1 MGGQGTRSR
10 VAARLVSQ
18 TTGGGENRMRVN
30 SLIRSTPP
38 GRVPLRATR
47 SLERWLLALA
57 ALCVGS
63 GAAALARALPALP
76 TSPWL
81 VVLGLLLVAVAAHVA
96 LTLLL
101 PRSDQVL
108 LPLVVVLSGLG
119 LLFVTRLEP
128 ELAVRQL
135 RWHAAGALLLILL
148 LPPLG
153 RVHRLRQY
161 KYLAA
166 FAGLALMLVTAA
178 VGREINGSR
187 LWLGTR
193 GYAIQVTEVMKVLLV
208 VFLAGYLADR
218 RLLLRAAGR
227 RWRGVRLPTLPYL
240 LPLAAIWVLTF
251 LILVWQRDLGATLL
265 LAGVTL
271 LMLYVASGRTS
282 FVLVGVVLV
291 ALDVLVA
298 YHLFGYVQ
306 RRIDVWLHPFSDE
319 AAGGYQISQAL
330 YAVANGGVLGTGLG
344 RGFPGYIPAVHTD
357 FVFAAIAE
365 ELGMAGAFAV
375 VAAYLLLVFRG
386 LAIAA
391 RQPTDFTG
399 LLAVGCTAVIALQT
413 LVIIAGNLSL
423 IPITGITL
431 PFVSYGGSSIVAN
444 YALVAILLRLS
455 VPVAARP

>member
-1 MGGQGTRSR
+1 
-10 VAARLVSQ
+10 
-18 TTGGGENRMRVN
+18 MRVD
-30 SLIRSTPP
+30 SLLGTTSAQAWS
-38 GRVPLRATR
+38 LRTG
-47 SLERWLLALA
+47 RWLELWLLTMA
-57 ALCVGS
+57 AACLLI
-63 GAAALARALPALP
+63 GAASLQLALPALP
-76 TSPWL
+76 AHPL
-81 VVLGLLLVAVAAHVA
+81 RLVLGLLLVAVVAHVG
-96 LTLLL
+96 L
-101 PRSDQVL
+101 RVL
-108 LPLVVVLSGLG
+108 LPGADQMLLPVVVVLSGIG

-128 ELAVRQL
+128 ELGVRQL
-135 RWHAAGALLLILL
+135 RWHALGMLALLVLVPL
-148 LPPLG
+148 LG
-153 RVHRLRQY
+153 RVHRLRRY

-166 FAGLALMLVTAA
+166 CAGLVLMLVTAA
-178 VGREINGSR
+178 VGREVNGSR

-193 GYAIQVTEVMKVLLV
+193 SYAVQVTEVMKVLLV

-218 RLLLRAAGR
+218 RLILRAAGQ

-240 LPLAAIWVLTF
+240 MPLALIWVLTF
-251 LILVWQRDLGATLL
+251 LVLVWQRDLGATLL

-282 FVLVGVVLV
+282 FVLVGAVLV

-306 RRIDVWLHPFSDE
+306 RRIDVWLHPFADE

-330 YAVANGGVLGTGLG
+330 YAVANGGVLGTGIG
-344 RGFPGYIPAVHTD
+344 QGFPGYIPAVHTD
-357 FVFAAIAE
+357 FVFAALVE

-399 LLAVGCTAVIALQT
+399 LLAVGCTAVNALQT

-431 PFVSYGGSSIVAN
+431 PFVSYGGSSILAN

>member
-1 MGGQGTRSR
+1 M
-10 VAARLVSQ
+10 V
-18 TTGGGENRMRVN
+18 
-30 SLIRSTPP
+30 
-38 GRVPLRATR
+38 
-47 SLERWLLALA
+47 LA
-57 ALCVGS
+57 ALCLCS
-63 GAAALARALPALP
+63 GTAALVRALPGLP
-76 TSPWL
+76 TNPWKVVIGLLLLAL
-81 VVLGLLLVAVAAHVA
+81 VAHLSLGLLL
-96 LTLLL
+96 
-101 PRSDQVL
+101 PRADQVL
-108 LPLVVVLSGLG
+108 LPLVVLLSGIG

-135 RWHAAGALLLILL
+135 RWHALGTLLMVVLL
-148 LPPLG
+148 VPLG
-153 RVHRLRQY
+153 RVHRLRRY
-161 KYLAA
+161 KYLTA
-166 FAGLALMLVTAA
+166 FAGLALMVVTAA
-178 VGREINGSR
+178 VGREVNGSR

-240 LPLAAIWVLTF
+240 LPLTAIWVLTF

-271 LMLYVASGRTS
+271 LMLYVASGRAS
-282 FVLVGVVLV
+282 FVLVGVALV

-306 RRIDVWLHPFSDE
+306 RRIDVWLHPFTDE

-365 ELGMAGAFAV
+365 ELGMVGAFAV
-375 VAAYLLLVFRG
+375 VVAYLLLVFRG
-386 LAIAA
+386 LAIAL

-431 PFVSYGGSSIVAN
+431 PFVSYGGSSIIAN

>member
-1 MGGQGTRSR
+1 
-10 VAARLVSQ
+10 V
-18 TTGGGENRMRVN
+18 
-30 SLIRSTPP
+30 
-38 GRVPLRATR
+38 
-47 SLERWLLALA
+47 LA
-57 ALCVGS
+57 ALCLLT
-63 GAAALARALPALP
+63 GAASLERALPALP
-76 TSPWL
+76 ASPL
-81 VVLGLLLVAVAAHVA
+81 TIVAGLLLAALAAHIA

-108 LPLVVVLSGLG
+108 LPLVVMLSGLG
-119 LLFVTRLEP
+119 LLLVTRLEP
-128 ELAVRQL
+128 ELATRQL
-135 RWHAAGALLLILL
+135 RWHVVGLLVLVLL
-148 LPPLG
+148 LPPLSH
-153 RVHRLRQY
+153 VYRLRQY

-166 FAGLALMLVTAA
+166 CAGLALMLVTAA
-178 VGREINGSR
+178 IGREVNGSR

-193 GYAIQVTEVMKVLLV
+193 GYALQVTEVMKVLLV

-251 LILVWQRDLGATLL
+251 LVLIWQRDLGATLL

-271 LMLYVASGRTS
+271 LMLYVASGRAS
-282 FVLVGVVLV
+282 FALVGMAMVVVDVVL
-291 ALDVLVA
+291 A
-298 YHLFGYVQ
+298 YYLFDYVR
-306 RRIDVWLHPFSDE
+306 RRIDIWLHPFADE
-319 AAGGYQISQAL
+319 VAGGYQISQAL
-330 YAVANGGVLGTGLG
+330 YAVAHGGVLGTGLG

-375 VAAYLLLVFRG
+375 VAAYLLLAFRG

-423 IPITGITL
+423 IPLTGITL
-431 PFVSYGGSSIVAN
+431 PFVSYGGSSILAN